1 MCPSGRMGNSAGFA
15 PYPLWLASYGVS
27 KPAVVGGWKS
37 YTFWQYTETG
47 KLAGAGPKTDL
58 SVFNGSLAQLEA
70 MTTTAASPAAAAA
83 GPAAAAAAA
92 DAMTLKYTTRG
103 TTKPADA
110 TRGAVTSSRRR
121 RRQQQQQRGNTAFRA
136 CSGDPDAEAVG
147 NCPGRGLQAAAPRL
161 LAAGFRGTTR
171 SGARRGTA

>member
-1 MCPSGRMGNSAGFA
+1 MSLWTHTWLKRMTKLTGRTPILYTNVSFWRDGELGRLCP
-15 PYPLWLASYGVS
+15 PLWLASYGVS

-103 TTKPADA
+103 TTTPADA
-110 TRGAVTSSRRR
+110 TRGAVTSSR
-121 RRQQQQQRGNTAFRA
+121 
-136 CSGDPDAEAVG
+136 SD
-147 NCPGRGLQAAAPRL
+147 LRL
-161 LAAGFRGTTR
+161 WLGVFGMDGSRTIAGH
-171 SGARRGTA
+171 